1 MMGAVVGTI
10 SLLSGFFTSDAAV
23 IYLVNAVAP
32 WLLIFFGVHGVL
44 CSAEGILLGLK
55 DLGFLGKV
63 YAGFFA
69 VVPFLLLRVKK
80 AALTGTHPVNLT
92 SVWKVFVGYQ
102 LFRFLAWI
110 SRVAILQRRSH
121 TALKKL
127 AEATL

>member
-69 VVPFLLLRVKK
+69 VVPFLLLQVKK
-80 AALTGTHPVNLT
+80 AALTGESHFSME
-92 SVWKVFVGYQ
+92 SV
-102 LFRFLAWI
+102 
-110 SRVAILQRRSH
+110 RRLS
-121 TALKKL
+121 ALPFP
-127 AEATL
+127 